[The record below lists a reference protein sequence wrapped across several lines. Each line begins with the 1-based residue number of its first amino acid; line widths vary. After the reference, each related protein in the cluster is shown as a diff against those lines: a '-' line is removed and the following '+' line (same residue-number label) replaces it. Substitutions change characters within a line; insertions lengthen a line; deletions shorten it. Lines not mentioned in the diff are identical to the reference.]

1 MVDNGQADSVTSG
14 LSFLNGLAKLADD
27 FLVGGYRE
35 AEGDLHNGAAGA
47 PHVGLDGFLDG
58 AVGVVQHE
66 DDVALL
72 EGSVVEGPGGLLEDD
87 GGGGGGVVDE
97 GDLVHVVGVDQVL
110 DDGSGAEKAGLEVVE
125 VELVRLAEVLELPVA
140 LHGDDGGRAAAEG
153 AVVEARH
160 GGVVVGEFRLDLG
173 VGDEISGF

>member
-1 MVDNGQADSVTSG
+1 MVDNRQADSVTSG
-14 LSFLNGLAKLADD
+14 FSFLNGLAKLADD
-27 FLVGGYRE
+27 FVVGGYRE
-35 AEGDLHNGAAGA
+35 AEGDHDDGAAGA
-47 PHVGLDGFLDG
+47 HHVGLDGFLDG

-72 EGSVVEGPGGLLEDD
+72 EGSLVEGPGGLLEND

-97 GDLVHVVGVDQVL
+97 GDLVHVAGVDQVL
-110 DDGSGAEKAGLEVVE
+110 DDGAGAEEAALEVVE

-140 LHGDDGGRAAAEG
+140 LHGDDGGRAAAKG

-160 GGVVVGEFRLDLG
+160 GGFVVGEFRLDLG
-173 VGDEISGF
+173 LGDEIGVL